1 MFTLRF
7 KNSNIRFMKSYTYK
21 TYLNDN
27 FKALGDDFKN
37 KTDILINKTGSVID
51 ESLDTTLCNMLKALK
66 MTEQKIKLE
75 KLDNVEISAS
85 ISIGLVSIQMTK
97 KIVLE

>member
-1 MFTLRF
+1 MFAINRL
-7 KNSNIRFMKSYTYK
+7 KNIKFMKSYTYK

-27 FKALGDDFKN
+27 LKALGDDFKN
-37 KTDILINKTGSVID
+37 KTDILINKTGGIID
-51 ESLDTTLCNMLKALK
+51 ESLDITLCNMLKALK

-85 ISIGLVSIQMTK
+85 ISIGLVSVQITK
-97 KIVLE
+97 KIILE